1 MKYQDLKKE
10 LNDLKEKVTL
20 LENLYKLL
28 SLTTRGYIFVE
39 EDLKRLTLEELN
51 YKLSKLKDNEVITIK
66 ELMKKW
72 YIGEEKEKIS
82 KKWKLL
88 EIN

>member
-1 MKYQDLKKE
+1 MNKE
-10 LNDLKEKVTL
+10 ELKEFNELKGRVLL

-51 YKLSKLKDNEVITIK
+51 FKLSKLKEDEVITIK
-66 ELMKKW
+66 ELMKK
-72 YIGEEKEKIS
+72 
-82 KKWKLL
+82 
-88 EIN
+88 

>member
-1 MKYQDLKKE
+1 MNKE
-10 LNDLKEKVTL
+10 ELKEFNELKERVLL

-51 YKLSKLKDNEVITIK
+51 FKLSKLKEDEVITIK
-66 ELMKKW
+66 ELMKK
-72 YIGEEKEKIS
+72 
-82 KKWKLL
+82 
-88 EIN
+88 

>member
-1 MKYQDLKKE
+1 MRLKMNKE
-10 LNDLKEKVTL
+10 ELKEFNELKERVLL

-51 YKLSKLKDNEVITIK
+51 FKLSKLKEDEVITIK
-66 ELMKKW
+66 ELMKK
-72 YIGEEKEKIS
+72 
-82 KKWKLL
+82 
-88 EIN
+88 

>member
-1 MKYQDLKKE
+1 MRLKMNKE
-10 LNDLKEKVTL
+10 ELKECNELKERVLL

-51 YKLSKLKDNEVITIK
+51 FKLSKLKEDEVITIK
-66 ELMKKW
+66 ELMKK
-72 YIGEEKEKIS
+72 
-82 KKWKLL
+82 
-88 EIN
+88 

>member
-1 MKYQDLKKE
+1 MNKE
-10 LNDLKEKVTL
+10 ELKEFNELKERVLL

-51 YKLSKLKDNEVITIK
+51 FKLSKLKEDEVITIK
-66 ELMKKW
+66 ELM
-72 YIGEEKEKIS
+72 
-82 KKWKLL
+82 
-88 EIN
+88 

>member
-1 MKYQDLKKE
+1 MNKEELKEFNELKKRV
-10 LNDLKEKVTL
+10 LL

-51 YKLSKLKDNEVITIK
+51 FKLSKLKEDEVITIK
-66 ELMKKW
+66 ELM
-72 YIGEEKEKIS
+72 
-82 KKWKLL
+82 
-88 EIN
+88 

>member
-1 MKYQDLKKE
+1 MNKE
-10 LNDLKEKVTL
+10 ELKEFNELKERVLL

-51 YKLSKLKDNEVITIK
+51 FKLSKLKEDEVITIK

-72 YIGEEKEKIS
+72 HIGKEKEKIS
-82 KKWKLL
+82 KK
-88 EIN
+88 